1 MRPLLA
7 SVLFLVFGHAGYA
20 TETAPP
26 LEVYDLRVDGMTSPL
41 GVDSNAPRFSWK
53 LRAAAGVRGTR
64 QTAWQIIAAASR
76 ESLAGGH
83 GEIWASGRVES
94 AEQLHLAYA
103 GRPLHSSEQVFW
115 QVRVWDGND
124 RASAWSAPQS
134 FTMGVLT
141 ATDWAPAKW
150 ITDEESL
157 KWLNPPAGKTGTNP
171 RANATLRLRREII
184 VRPLMIRAILHV
196 SGLGQYQFYLNGHIL
211 SEDEYLLTPGWT
223 DYTKTVLYD
232 TYDVTN
238 RMINGLNIV
247 ELELAGGMYSV
258 QPGRYTKFT
267 NPFRPLKAIAQL
279 RLEYMDGSV
288 ESVVTDS
295 HWQVAPGPT
304 TFANVY
310 GGEDHDAQL
319 ESDGRDWP
327 AEPKQ
332 AWKSAV
338 ETDGPGG
345 ELRGASHS
353 SPAFRTFE
361 TLKPVAK
368 RELRPGVTVYDLGQ
382 NASLMLRLKLDGAGG
397 STVKIIPAELLKTD
411 GSVDRESSG
420 GGEAS
425 WNYTLS
431 GREAESWSPKFF
443 YHGCRYLQVECTAP
457 AGQLLPKIISLEG
470 IVVHSDSPPAGEF
483 ACSNEL
489 FNRIHTLIRWAQR
502 SNLAHVI
509 TDCPHRERLGW
520 LEQYHLNGPALRYEW
535 DLAQLYN
542 KTFDDMVDAQQ
553 PNGLVP
559 DIAPEYVV
567 FEGGF
572 RDSPEWGSALI
583 LAAWQQYVWTGD
595 DTPLRQHYDAMRR
608 YLAYLESK
616 ATDHLLNHGL
626 GDWYDLGPNRP
637 GVAQLTPI
645 ALTATAIY
653 YEDTVTLARI
663 AHHLDHEA
671 DARGF
676 AARAEEIMAAFNCAF
691 FDAKENLY
699 ATGSQ
704 TAQAM
709 PLVLDLVPP
718 EHRAAVLDA
727 LVHDVRAHGN
737 AITAGDVGYRYLLR
751 ALAEGGRSDVIY
763 DMNNQSEKPGYGYQ
777 LAHGATSLT
786 EAWNADPRSSQNHF
800 MLGQIMEWFY
810 ADLAGLAPDPTA
822 PGFGRVIIRPQPV
835 AGIDW
840 ARARYESPRG
850 PIAVEWRR
858 TDGHFTLKLDVP
870 PNVTA
875 TVIWPM
881 AVAGPISESGR
892 PAETAPGVRLLSGQ
906 PENKTAFEVA
916 SGHYEFQAAVGNTR

>member
-1 MRPLLA
+1 MRPLFA
-7 SVLFLVFGHAGYA
+7 SLLVLVFCRVGFA
-20 TETAPP
+20 TETAAP
-26 LEVYDLRVDGMTSPL
+26 LEVYDLRVDGMTAPL
-41 GVDSNAPRFSWK
+41 GVDSVAPRFSWK
-53 LRAAAGVRGTR
+53 LRAPAGVRGAR
-64 QTAWQIIAAASR
+64 QAAWQILAAASR
-76 ESLAGGH
+76 EALAGGH
-83 GEIWASGRVES
+83 GEIWDSGRLES
-94 AEQLHLAYA
+94 AEQLHLPYA

-115 QVRVWDGND
+115 QARVWDGD
-124 RASAWSAPQS
+124 GFASEWSAPQA

-141 ATDWAPAKW
+141 VADWAPAKW
-150 ITDEESL
+150 ITDAESL
-157 KWLNPPAGKTGTNP
+157 KWLNPPAGEKGTNP

-184 VRPLMIRAILHV
+184 VRTPMIRAILHV
-196 SGLGQYQFYLNGHIL
+196 SGLGQYQLYLNGHIL

-238 RMINGLNIV
+238 RMINGLNVV
-247 ELELAGGMYSV
+247 EFELAGGMYSV

-288 ESVVTDS
+288 ETVVTDS

-310 GGEDHDAQL
+310 GGEDFDARL
-319 ESDGRDWP
+319 ADASWE
-327 AEPKQ
+327 A
-332 AWKSAV
+332 AV
-338 ETDGPGG
+338 ETAGPGG
-345 ELRGASHS
+345 ELRGNSHS

-368 RELRPGVTVYDLGQ
+368 RELRPGVTVYDIGQ
-382 NASLMLRLKLDGAGG
+382 NASLMPRLKFDGSGG
-397 STVKIIPAELLKTD
+397 STVKIIPAELLKPD
-411 GSVDRESSG
+411 GSIDRESSG

-443 YHGCRYLQVECTAP
+443 YHGCRYLQVERTAP
-457 AGQLLPKIISLEG
+457 QGQPLPKIVSLEG

-535 DLAQLYN
+535 DLARLYN
-542 KTFDDMVDAQQ
+542 KTFDDMADAQQ

-583 LAAWQQYVWTGD
+583 LAAWQQYVWTAD
-595 DTPLRQHYDAMRR
+595 DTPLRRHYDAMCR
-608 YLAYLESK
+608 YLAYLDGK
-616 ATDHLLNHGL
+616 ATGHLLNHGL

-653 YEDTVTLARI
+653 YEDTVALARI
-663 AHHLDHEA
+663 ARHFDREA
-671 DARGF
+671 DARAF
-676 AARAEEIMAAFNCAF
+676 AARAEEIMAAFNHSF
-691 FDAKENLY
+691 FDAKKGRY

-737 AITAGDVGYRYLLR
+737 AITAGDVGYSYLLR

-763 DMNNQSEKPGYGYQ
+763 DMNNQSERPGYGYQ

-810 ADLAGLAPDPTA
+810 GDLAGLAPDPSA
-822 PGFGRVIIRPQPV
+822 PGFNRVIIRPQPV

-840 ARARYESPRG
+840 ARARYESPHG
-850 PIAVEWRR
+850 SIAVEWRR
-858 TDGHFTLKLDVP
+858 MGGSFTLQLDLP
-870 PNVTA
+870 PNTSA
-875 TVIWPM
+875 SVIWPM
-881 AVAGPISESGR
+881 AVAGLVQEGNQ
-892 PAETAPGVRLLSGQ
+892 PAENAQGVVLAPGQRESTRV
-906 PENKTAFEVA
+906 FELV
-916 SGHYEFQAAVGNTR
+916 SGHYEFHANKGSSH